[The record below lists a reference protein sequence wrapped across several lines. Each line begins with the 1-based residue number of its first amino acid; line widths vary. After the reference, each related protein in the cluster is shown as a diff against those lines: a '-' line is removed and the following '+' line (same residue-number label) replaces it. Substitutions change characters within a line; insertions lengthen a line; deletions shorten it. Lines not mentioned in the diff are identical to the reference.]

1 MVTMKAEKRIDQYI
15 NLLESRSYT
24 TVEGS
29 AFGPWVFSE
38 TEKTFGESIPTLS
51 YTHVEFPF
59 SYGKPWT
66 NFWFSS
72 TVALPSSEEEL
83 FLLLDTETDT
93 LVFVDGK
100 PFGATNPY
108 HRKLRVTEYAGRTI
122 TLHLEAWGGHKFPGY
137 HPSEGGRVLTT
148 TAIRKK
154 AYPLQFSPPCLLAR
168 DEDTY
173 GLYYDVLTLRQLS
186 KTLDSKGF
194 HYQHLISSLH
204 TALSVLPLTTERD
217 KQFLTIVRDVRIR
230 IQPLLQ
236 AKNGSVTP
244 QILSIG
250 SAHLDHAWLWPIA
263 ETTRK
268 AARTC
273 LNMVNFTKEYP
284 SFVFMFPQ
292 PAQMETLKSEYPS
305 VFDKVLKAY
314 NSGSWEPNGVCYVE
328 PDCVLPSAES
338 LIRQCMVGQTL
349 TRSLFNGYEGDVF
362 WLPDSFGY
370 TAALPQILVGC
381 GVSYFVTSKLSW
393 NDTNRFP
400 YDLFLWESL
409 DGTRIHSHMIQGAY
423 EGTNDPLEVS
433 KAYDTVVHKDLQPI
447 LMRSIGEGDGAGGTL
462 RSDLE
467 LMKREYDLQGMPKNR
482 WSSVS
487 SAMHEIFDGRD
498 DLPIYRGELYLELHR
513 GTYTS
518 QARLKRW
525 NRKLEGMLHSAEY
538 LAAVYFSQGEDVTEM
553 LESIDQVWK
562 IVLTNQFHDILPGS
576 SIRKVN
582 VEAEAS
588 YEKAYSLLEPILV
601 REGELQLNTNGFSYV
616 KEDGSIIAP
625 YMTGRMVTPSAKME
639 QNTKEI
645 TVPWA
650 TLSLD
655 AFGGISSLQMHRNSR
670 ELVEKGKSFNSLTIT
685 EDYPIFWDAW
695 DIEEDSLLKAKR
707 VLSLICQIVSED
719 SLFWYVEQQFSVGR
733 ASSLT
738 QTMVIY
744 KNVPKIEFR
753 TEVDWREKHQ
763 LLQVTFPTTIR
774 TENAL
779 FDVPLGYITRKTDT
793 NTSFER
799 AKFEVAAHKWAAL
812 SDPSLSIAL
821 ASDCKYGYRVR
832 EGELSLSLLRSPAA
846 PDPDA
851 DQGKHTFIYALFC
864 SEDGL
869 MPIMEAAT
877 QLNNPPIR
885 VPNDT
890 EALCWVERGT
900 VIIETVKVSEDRKA
914 LVFRLRECLGISSEA
929 RLRFSPILCATS
941 LRLTNMVEKVI
952 AQERLF
958 AFRPFEVKT
967 YSLEVNS
974 FFLDTMQQ

>member
-1 MVTMKAEKRIDQYI
+1 MLQMKAEKRIDQYI
-15 NLLESRSYT
+15 DLLESRSYT

-29 AFGPWVFSE
+29 VFCPWGYTETSE
-38 TEKTFGESIPTLS
+38 TYGESIPSLA
-51 YTHVEFPF
+51 YAPIAFPF
-59 SYGKPWT
+59 HYGKPWT
-66 NFWFSS
+66 NFWFST
-72 TVALPSSEEEL
+72 TVTLPSLKGEL

-108 HRKLRVTEYAGRTI
+108 HRKLRVTEYAGSTM

-148 TAIRKK
+148 TAMNKK
-154 AYPLQFSPPCLLAR
+154 SYPLEFSTPCLLVR

-204 TALSVLPLTTERD
+204 TALSALALTTERD
-217 KQFLTIVRDVRIR
+217 EQFLTTICEVRDRIKF
-230 IQPLLQ
+230 LLQ
-236 AKNGSVTP
+236 AKNGSIAP
-244 QILSIG
+244 QVLSLG
-250 SAHLDHAWLWPIA
+250 GAHLDHAWLWPIA

-284 SFVFMFPQ
+284 SFVFMSSQ
-292 PAQMETLKSEYPS
+292 PAQMEAVKREYPS
-305 VFDKVLKAY
+305 VYDKVLEAY
-314 NSGSWEPNGVCYVE
+314 RNGSWEPNGVCYVE

-338 LIRQCMVGQTL
+338 LIRQCMVGKAL
-349 TRSLFNGYEGDVF
+349 TRALFDGYEGDVF

-409 DGTRIHSHMIQGAY
+409 DGTRIPSHMIQGSY
-423 EGTNDPLEVS
+423 SGTNDPLDVS
-433 KAYDTVVHKDLQPI
+433 KAYEGIIHKDLQPI

-462 RSDLE
+462 RRDLE
-467 LMKREYDLQGMPKNR
+467 LMKRENDLQGMPKNR
-482 WSSVS
+482 WSSLS
-487 SAMHEIFDGRD
+487 SAMHEIFDDRD
-498 DLPIYRGELYLELHR
+498 DLPVYRGELYLELHR

-525 NRKLEGMLHSAEY
+525 NRKLEGMLHSSEY
-538 LAAVYFSQGEDVTEM
+538 LSALRFSQGEDVTDLLDT
-553 LESIDQVWK
+553 LEQAWK

-576 SIRKVN
+576 SIREVN

-588 YEKAYSLLEPILV
+588 YEKAYALLEPLCKG
-601 REGELQLNTNGFSYV
+601 EGALAMNTNGLPLTQA
-616 KEDGSIIAP
+616 DGSVILP
-625 YMTGRMVTPSAKME
+625 YATGKRITPSGRSMHKA
-639 QNTKEI
+639 TTI
-645 TVPWA
+645 RLAWA
-650 TLSLD
+650 NLVLD
-655 AFGGISSLQMHRNSR
+655 AFGGITSLRMHGTNK
-670 ELVEKGKSFNSLTIT
+670 ELVEEGKSFNTFTLT

-695 DIEEDSLLKAKR
+695 DIEADSLLKAQR
-707 VLSLICQIVSED
+707 VLTLRNQDVSED
-719 SLFWYVEQQFSVGR
+719 SLFWYVSQQFTVGR

-744 KNVPKIEFR
+744 KELPKIEFS

-763 LLQVTFPTTIR
+763 LLQVSFPTTVR

-779 FDVPLGYITRKTDT
+779 FDVPLGYISRKTDV
-793 NTSFER
+793 NTSLER

-812 SDPSLSIAL
+812 CDPALCVALS
-821 ASDCKYGYRVR
+821 SDCKYGYRVR
-832 EGELSLSLLRSPAA
+832 EGEISLSLLRSPTA

-851 DQGKHTFIYALFC
+851 DQGIHVFTYALLY
-864 SEDGL
+864 SEEGL
-869 MPIMEAAT
+869 LPIMEGAA
-877 QLNNPPIR
+877 QLNNPPIPIDR
-885 VPNDT
+885 ET
-890 EALCWVERGT
+890 EALCRVDGGS
-900 VIIETVKVSEDRKA
+900 VIIETVKVSEDRKG
-914 LVFRLRECLGISSEA
+914 LVFRLRECLGTRSDA
-929 RLRFSPILCATS
+929 NLHFSPTLRATS
-941 LRLTNMVEKVI
+941 LRLTNMVEQEI
-952 AQERLF
+952 AQERMF
-958 AFRPFEVKT
+958 AFKPFEVKT
-967 YSLEVNS
+967 YA
-974 FFLDTMQQ
+974 LDVISIFPDTTD